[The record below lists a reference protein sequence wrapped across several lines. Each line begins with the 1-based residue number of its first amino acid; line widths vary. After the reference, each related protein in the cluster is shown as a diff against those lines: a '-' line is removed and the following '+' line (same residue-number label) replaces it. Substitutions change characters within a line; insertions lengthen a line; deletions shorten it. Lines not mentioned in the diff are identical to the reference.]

1 MPDLPQARRHD
12 VHTEQLKDEL
22 LVYDETRDTAHSL
35 NRTAAAVWRAS
46 DGTRTTDDL
55 VRVLAD
61 ELGDLADEDLV
72 LVTLD
77 DLRAA
82 ELIEGAPKR
91 DPEVARLS
99 RRRFIRR
106 VGAVGT
112 AALALPVVHSIV
124 APDPAAAGT
133 TPTSP
138 STSTPTS
145 SPSTSPS
152 TSTFSS
158 PSSPSSP

>member
-1 MPDLPQARRHD
+1 MSDLPQARRQD

-46 DGTRTTDDL
+46 DGTRTPADL
-55 VRVLAD
+55 AGVLSD
-61 ELGDLADEDLV
+61 ELGDVADEDLV
-72 LVTLD
+72 MVTLD
-77 DLRAA
+77 DLSSAG
-82 ELIEGAPKR
+82 LIEGAPER
-91 DPEVARLS
+91 DREVARLS

-124 APDPAAAGT
+124 APDPAAAG
-133 TPTSP
+133 
-138 STSTPTS
+138 
-145 SPSTSPS
+145 
-152 TSTFSS
+152 
-158 PSSPSSP
+158 